1 MTRKP
6 RPRART
12 PLSGVSEAR
21 WVHQEAH
28 GACHAAGTQGW
39 IAAGWPKG
47 GDSPGREHAGA
58 RSTLRAT
65 PQARKGD
72 CGGRA
77 RGAIL
82 PVGNTREREALRE
95 ARESLPGGKQ

>member
-12 PLSGVSEAR
+12 PLSGVSKTR

-28 GACHAAGTQGW
+28 GARHAASTQGW
-39 IAAGWPKG
+39 IAAGWPG
-47 GDSPGREHAGA
+47 GAILPVGNTREREA
-58 RSTLRAT
+58 RSGPHRKH
-65 PQARKGD
+65 ARVD
-72 CGGRA
+72 CGGMA

-82 PVGNTREREALRE
+82 PVGNTREREALGE
-95 ARESLPGGKQ
+95 ARESLPGGEQ